1 MSSRILL
8 MGILSLAL
16 ATVAVA
22 GIETSSPEQ
31 RAKLQ
36 TEYMRDH
43 LGLDAATVTK
53 IDAINLKYAKQMEP
67 VIKGDDNRLSKMAK
81 SKPIMAAKD
90 QDLKAVLTPAQFA
103 QYSDQKDAIKD
114 YLESHL

>member
-1 MSSRILL
+1 MHARHILI
-8 MGILSLAL
+8 GVLSLVFS
-16 ATVAVA
+16 TAVTA
-22 GIETSSPEQ
+22 GIETSTPEQ

-43 LGLDAATVTK
+43 LGLDAAAVSK

-67 VIKGDDNRLSKMAK
+67 IIKGDDNRLSKMAK

-90 QDLKAVLTPAQFA
+90 QELKSVLAPAQFD
-103 QYSDQKDAIKD
+103 QYVDQKDAIKS